1 MGVPV
6 GTIQTTLERRYH
18 EVRISKDLQTGESF
32 VVVEYVDG
40 FYQDG
45 VWRTVSNDRL
55 EVRGEA
61 VLVLMGL
68 TPEALGLQTNALGY
82 LLDTAVYAV
91 LTGKVK
97 TRTTLQV
104 TVQNSEGLAVP
115 ARVTVERGNVTY
127 GAQEGPEVVMELP
140 APLNA
145 TLKVVAQGYKPFSK
159 TYEVLTGDITETVV
173 LEPEEA

>member
-6 GTIQTTLERRYH
+6 GTIQTTLERRYS
-18 EVRISKDLQTGESF
+18 EVRISKDLQTGEP
-32 VVVEYVDG
+32 VVVIEYVDG
-40 FYQDG
+40 FRQDG

-61 VLVLMGL
+61 VFVLMGI

-82 LLDTAVYAV
+82 LLDTVVYAV

-97 TRTTLQV
+97 TRATLQV
-104 TVQNSEGLAVP
+104 TVKNGKGQAVP
-115 ARVTVERGNVTY
+115 ARVMVERGNVTY

-140 APLNA
+140 ALLNA
-145 TLKVVAQGYKPFSK
+145 TLKVVAPGYKPFVK
-159 TYEVLTGDITETVV
+159 TYQVLAGDIAETVV
-173 LEPEEA
+173 LEPEAA